1 MSLVAHMMPYN
12 PFQKKS
18 LDETL
23 KVAGRDAE
31 EREAERK
38 AEHLKLPYL
47 DLRLRPIQT
56 DALKIIE
63 EKRSHLAK
71 MAGIETKGH
80 NLLAVAYDTEDLNTK
95 TLLEELQK
103 TYTTKLFIVSLS
115 SLEKAWDFYKL
126 IPPPAEDITGSVQ
139 IEQKQFV
146 EYLEQL
152 KNIESI
158 KKAIEE
164 FKDPLVSKI
173 LEVILAGALATDA
186 SDVHLEPEEDHI
198 KFRLRIDGDLHDV
211 SFFPHHVYVS
221 ILSRIKLL
229 SELKINI
236 RNIAQDGRF
245 TIHAGEQEIEIRVS
259 VVPSAYGETV
269 VMRIL
274 NPKLLGI
281 QLEDLGIREDDLA
294 IVQEEIKKPNGM
306 VLNTG
311 PTGSGKTTTLYSF
324 LKRVYNPSIKIITIE
339 DPIEYHIKGLSQTQV
354 EPERGYTFA
363 SGLKAALRQDP
374 DVILVGEIRDFETA
388 ETAMNASLTGHLVF
402 STLHTNEASGAIPR
416 LIDMNVK
423 PAIIGPALT
432 LVIAQRLV
440 RKLCTQCKQA
450 YTPSSEELERIK
462 KIIATFP
469 ERTKKP
475 DLTNVTLYK
484 TVGCD
489 KCTKGFKGRLGVYEF
504 LRINK
509 AMEEFMQT
517 SPTVSAIKKMALKD
531 SMTTMGHDGLLKILS
546 GITTFEEVESIVG
559 KIEATYE

>member
-1 MSLVAHMMPYN
+1 M
-12 PFQKKS
+12 
-18 LDETL
+18 
-23 KVAGRDAE
+23 
-31 EREAERK
+31 
-38 AEHLKLPYL
+38 
-47 DLRLRPIQT
+47 
-56 DALKIIE
+56 
-63 EKRSHLAK
+63 
-71 MAGIETKGH
+71 
-80 NLLAVAYDTEDLNTK
+80 
-95 TLLEELQK
+95 
-103 TYTTKLFIVSLS
+103 
-115 SLEKAWDFYKL
+115 
-126 IPPPAEDITGSVQ
+126 PPPAEDITGSVG
-139 IEQKQFV
+139 IEAKQLA

-152 KNIESI
+152 KSI
-158 KKAIEE
+158 AGLKKAIEE

-186 SDVHLEPEEDHI
+186 SDVHLEPEEHEV
-198 KFRLRIDGDLHDV
+198 KFRLRIDGDLHDI
-211 SFFPHHVYVS
+211 SFFPHHIYVS

-229 SELKINI
+229 SELKINV
-236 RNIAQDGRF
+236 RNVAQDGRF
-245 TIHAGEQEIEIRVS
+245 TIRAGEQEIEIRVS

-324 LKRVYNPSIKIITIE
+324 LKRVYNPTIKIITIE
-339 DPIEYHIKGLSQTQV
+339 DPIEYHIEGLSQTQV

-440 RKLCTQCKQA
+440 RKLCVKCKQS
-450 YTPSSEELERIK
+450 YTPSPEELERIK
-462 KIIATFP
+462 KILATLP
-469 ERTKKP
+469 PRTKKP
-475 DLTNVTLYK
+475 DTTNITLYK
-484 TVGCD
+484 TTGCD
-489 KCTKGFKGRLGVYEF
+489 SCTKGFKGRLGVYEF
-504 LRINK
+504 LRITK
-509 AMEEFMQT
+509 EMEEFMQT
-517 SPTVSAIKKMALKD
+517 SPTVTQIKKMALKD
-531 SMTTMGHDGLLKILS
+531 GMTTMGHDGLIKIIS